1 MSAVNNSDVMATGVA
16 KKINIPLA
24 ERLRP
29 QTLGDVIG
37 QQHLLGEGMP
47 LRIAFESGQP
57 HSCILWGPPGVGKT
71 TIARLMASS
80 FDAHF
85 ITMSAVLGGV
95 KDIREAVEQANVW
108 LGQGD
113 DMGGGSSKRT
123 IVFVDEVHRF
133 NKSQQDAFL
142 PHVESGLFTFIG
154 ATTENPSFEVNS
166 ALLSRAAVYVLQPLS
181 GPDLKKIVA
190 VAIQNRALAA
200 IESIAPDAV
209 DRLVGYADGDA
220 RRLLNTLESLGV
232 AAGNEKLGPITEV
245 TDAWLLKVLG
255 EKMRRYDKGG
265 EQFYDT
271 ISALHKSVRGSDPD
285 AALYWLMRMLD
296 GGAEP
301 KYMAR
306 RLIRMASEDI
316 GLADP
321 RALTVALNAADVY
334 ERLGSPEGELA
345 LAECVIYLAV
355 APKSNA
361 VYKAFNEAKALIKKG
376 GTLPVPMHLR
386 NAPTKLMKDLRY
398 GKNYRY
404 AHDEEDGFAAGENYF
419 PEGMAAPGF
428 YRPVPRGLEIKIAEK
443 LDALKLKNSQG

>member
-1 MSAVNNSDVMATGVA
+1 MASAPA

-29 QTLGDVIG
+29 QTLGEVIG

-108 LGQGD
+108 LGQGGD
-113 DMGGGSSKRT
+113 SGKRT

-181 GPDLKKIVA
+181 EPDLQKIVA
-190 VAIQNRALAA
+190 VALEHKALAA
-200 IESIAPDAV
+200 IESIVPEAV
-209 DRLVGYADGDA
+209 NRLVAYADGDA
-220 RRLLNTLESLGV
+220 RRLLNTLESLAV
-232 AAGNEKLGPITEV
+232 AAGNEKAGPITTV
-245 TDAWLLKVLG
+245 TDTWLMTVLG

-265 EQFYDT
+265 EVFYDT

-321 RALTVALNAADVY
+321 RALTVALNAAQVY

-361 VYKAFNEAKALIKKG
+361 VYKAFNEAKALIKKD
-376 GTLPVPMHLR
+376 GTRPVPLHLR
-386 NAPTKLMKDLRY
+386 NAPTKLMKELDY

-419 PEGMAAPGF
+419 PEGIAAPGF
-428 YRPVPRGLEIKIAEK
+428 YRPVARGLEIKIAEK
-443 LDALKLKNSQG
+443 LNALKLKNTQRG